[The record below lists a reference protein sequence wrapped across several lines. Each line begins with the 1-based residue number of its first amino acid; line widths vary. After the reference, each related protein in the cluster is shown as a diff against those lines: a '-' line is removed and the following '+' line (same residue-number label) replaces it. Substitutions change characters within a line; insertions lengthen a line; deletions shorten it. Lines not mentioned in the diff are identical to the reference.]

1 MLGIE
6 EMAEKSKFLT
16 GNAIPEW
23 RIIRNT
29 MERMEAGAI
38 PPRQRKKW
46 RTLIDA
52 LNISLTAGNR
62 SVMNYWKAVS
72 FVSESMQLNSNERSK
87 FSVNYEAVALD
98 FNFGAIALCFNFRDM
113 ALNFK
118 FGAINSHLI

>member
-16 GNAIPEW
+16 GNAITEW